1 MLNCKKCKMCEA
13 VNIKNKHEILI
24 VHMTFSRKIFSHYH
38 FEKAHTPGI
47 MAQKTQKNFHILI
60 HVFCFVS
67 GKTKMDIENK

>member
-1 MLNCKKCKMCEA
+1 MCEA

-24 VHMTFSRKIFSHYH
+24 VHMTLSRKIFSHSH

>member
-1 MLNCKKCKMCEA
+1 
-13 VNIKNKHEILI
+13 
-24 VHMTFSRKIFSHYH
+24 MTFSRKIFSHYH

-47 MAQKTQKNFHILI
+47 MAQKTQKNLYILI

>member
-1 MLNCKKCKMCEA
+1 
-13 VNIKNKHEILI
+13 
-24 VHMTFSRKIFSHYH
+24 MTFSRKIFSHYH

-47 MAQKTQKNFHILI
+47 MAQKNLHILI